1 MAERELVSF
10 DWAIKKLLRNKA
22 NFDILEGFLSELLKD
37 EIKIIQILESET
49 NKEHSNE
56 KYNRVDLK
64 VESEKNGIIIIEIQY
79 DREIDFFSRILWASS
94 FEANVF
100 FQKTFASKVIAEHLD
115 KGQAYGNIPK
125 VISISILYFDIG
137 EGEDY
142 IYRGITSFK
151 GIHDNKI
158 LQLETNQKEYYNLNR
173 IFNVF
178 PEYYLIRVNKFNQTA
193 KDTLDEWIYFLK
205 TAEIKDSFTA
215 KGIKKAK
222 KALDVLELNS
232 EEKRIYDAY
241 QENLHYQASMWESSY
256 GVGKRDGI
264 EEGIEK
270 GKLAIAKSLLDI
282 LDIETIALKT
292 GLSVT
297 ELQKLK
303 DK

>member
-1 MAERELVSF
+1 MAEKELVSF

-49 NKEHSNE
+49 NKERSNE

-94 FEANVF
+94 
-100 FQKTFASKVIAEHLD
+100 KVIAEHLD
-115 KGQAYGNIPK
+115 KGQAYGNTPK

-142 IYRGITSFK
+142 IYRGTTSFK

-158 LQLETNQKEYYNLNR
+158 LQLEKNQKEYYDLNR
-173 IFNVF
+173 IYNVF
-178 PEYYLIRVNKFNQTA
+178 PEYYLIRVNKFNLLA

-232 EEKRIYDAY
+232 EDKRIYDAY
-241 QENLHYQASMWESSY
+241 QEDLHYQASMWESSY
-256 GVGKRDGI
+256 GVGKREGI
-264 EEGIEK
+264 EEGREEGREE
-270 GKLAIAKSLLDI
+270 GKLEIAKSLLDV

-292 GLSVT
+292 GLNVT
-297 ELQKLK
+297 EVEKLK
-303 DK
+303 DKL